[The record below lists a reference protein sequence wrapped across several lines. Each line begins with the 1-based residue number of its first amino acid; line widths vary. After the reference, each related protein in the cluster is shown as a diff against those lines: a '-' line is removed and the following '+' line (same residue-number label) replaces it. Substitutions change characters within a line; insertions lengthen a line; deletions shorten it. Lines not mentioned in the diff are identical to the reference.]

1 MTATTMTP
9 VSPPT
14 SSTPPCRNCGWEPEA
29 GKLWPTFGGK
39 AVKWIEKNCICGHG
53 DFYGQLVVLR
63 PDQKRFLWRWYEY
76 CPACDWW
83 HYDEAIRTAA
93 TGDGKTTFVA
103 SIVAAE
109 FAGPPEIAPAS
120 PNIIVAAASFKQA
133 NLLYS
138 ITATMLGGRDNI
150 AKESPLCGKFE
161 VYDTITTFR
170 DGRPGQIERV
180 AAVDGTNEGGLPSIF
195 VGDEMHEWGEPG
207 SRKARVATVI
217 GKSTKKRK
225 MRYEIPQKDGSLRVV
240 FRGPGR
246 QLFLST
252 AGFDIDHSLFGE
264 MILHARKAQHEPT
277 LAPGLLFDSYE
288 APDGLDLKLPE
299 HRRIA
304 VIAASRGAGIL
315 WDIGARVNEWN
326 NPKMR
331 KHEWARYYANQW
343 VEGNEESWLADNPTA
358 WDDCDGRWELAG
370 DEPAVLSVDMAL
382 TRDSVAVDRVQLLA
396 DGRYAVT
403 TRIWYPA
410 DNKLPFVEIFD
421 YIREQAAEL
430 GTNFRGLVYDPRF
443 FELQAQMLEDD
454 GFLVIQFDQSP
465 VRMIPAV
472 GFVFDLIIAGKI
484 VHDGH
489 PELRRQVKNAAKRQ
503 FERGFTLSKSKS
515 KIRIDAAVALCMGA
529 WALAELTAEG
539 DSSVLNQIW

>member
-9 VSPPT
+9 AAPAAAAD
-14 SSTPPCRNCGWEPEA
+14 SSCQNCGWEPGPGA
-29 GKLWPTFGGK
+29 LWPTYGRK
-39 AVKWIEKNCICGHG
+39 AVRWIEANCICGEG

-63 PDQKRFLWRWYEY
+63 PDQKAFVYRWYEY
-76 CPACDWW
+76 CPVCDWW

-103 SIVAAE
+103 ALVSCE
-109 FAGPPEIAPAS
+109 FAGPPEIAPSS

-133 NLLYS
+133 DLLYS

-161 VYDTITTFR
+161 VYDTKTTFL
-170 DGRPGQIERV
+170 DGRPGKIERV
-180 AAVDGTNEGGLPSIF
+180 AAVDGTNEGGQPTLF
-195 VGDEMHEWGEPG
+195 VCDEMHEWGESG

-217 GKSTKKRK
+217 GKSTKKRR
-225 MRYEIPQKDGSLRVV
+225 MRYELPQKNGEVRVV
-240 FRGPGR
+240 YRGPGR
-246 QLFLST
+246 QLSLST

-264 MILHARKAQHEPT
+264 MIKYARLARHEPT
-277 LAPGLLFDSYE
+277 LAPRLLFDCFE

-304 VIAASRGAGIL
+304 VAAASRGAGIL
-315 WDIGARVNEWN
+315 WDIEARVREWD
-326 NPKMR
+326 NPKTP
-331 KHEWARYYANQW
+331 KHEWERYYANRW
-343 VEGNEESWLADNPTA
+343 VEGNVESWLADNPGA
-358 WDDCDGRWELAG
+358 WDECEGSWQLAG
-370 DEPAVLSVDMAL
+370 DEPGVLAVDMAL
-382 TRDSVAVDRVQLLA
+382 TRDSVAVDRIQLLA

-403 TRIWYPA
+403 SRIWYPA
-410 DNKLPFVEIFD
+410 DNKLPYVEIFD
-421 YIREQAAEL
+421 YIREQAGEL

-443 FELQAQMLEDD
+443 FELQAQLLEDD

-472 GFVFDLIIAGKI
+472 GLVFDLIVAGTI

-503 FERGFTLSKSKS
+503 FERGFTLSKSRS
-515 KIRIDAAVALCMGA
+515 KIRIDAAVAMCMGV
-529 WALAELTAEG
+529 WSLAELAGGET
-539 DSSVLNQIW
+539 SVLDQIW